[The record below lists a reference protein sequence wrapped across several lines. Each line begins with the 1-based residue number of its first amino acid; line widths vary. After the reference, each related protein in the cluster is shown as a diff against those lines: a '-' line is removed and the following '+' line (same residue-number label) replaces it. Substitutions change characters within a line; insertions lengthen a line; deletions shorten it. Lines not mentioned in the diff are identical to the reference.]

1 VKRGGISEVV
11 KTVPFLE
18 GRGMDVVV
26 FGGRGAELLTGN
38 ELVEK
43 RVAKDEVFGPKG

>member
-1 VKRGGISEVV
+1 M

-26 FGGRGAELLTGN
+26 LGGRGAELLTGN
-38 ELVEK
+38 ESVEK
-43 RVAKDEVFGPKG
+43 RVAKDEVFGRNG